1 MHSSTL
7 FTLLATGTT
16 SLAYTIP
23 ANLQA
28 IYNAHKSGTCANPL
42 SGTSSSGAVFCGDIP
57 NAIFLKGSNGNYDNM
72 DVDCD
77 GADDKAGDCSNDPT
91 GFGETAFKD
100 TVQSYGIS
108 DLNAN
113 IHPYVVVNEPPF
125 FDAQHFGLKPLSVM
139 AIVCN
144 NQVWYGVW
152 GDTNTEPT
160 TGEASISLAQL
171 CYPND
176 HLTGDNGHGPKD
188 VLYIGFLDPTAVPG
202 KNGAKWNANNV
213 SDFEASIKAL
223 GDRLVSGLG
232 TNNGGG
238 GTTPPPP
245 TCSWEGHCAGASCGS
260 DDDCSDDLTCN
271 SGVCGSSSGGGGSA
285 PPPPTCSWEGHCL
298 GASCGSDDDCSDDFV
313 CKSGKCSVDQ

>member
-23 ANLQA
+23 SNLQA
-28 IYNAHKSGTCANPL
+28 IYNAHKSGTCGKPL
-42 SGTSSSGAVFCGDIP
+42 SGTSSSGAVWCGDIP

-91 GFGETAFKD
+91 GFGETAFMD
-100 TVQSYGIS
+100 TVQSFGIS

-113 IHPYVVVNEPPF
+113 IHPYVVVNEPPY
-125 FDAQHFGLKPLSVM
+125 FDAQHFGLQPLSVM
-139 AIVCN
+139 AVVCN
-144 NQVWYGVW
+144 NQVWYGIW

-176 HLTGDNGHGPKD
+176 GLNGDRGHGTKD
-188 VLYIGFLDPTAVPG
+188 VLYIGFLGDGTTPG
-202 KNGAKWNANNV
+202 KSGAKWNAKNV
-213 SDFEASIKAL
+213 SDFEASIKSL
-223 GDRLVSGLG
+223 GDKLVQGLG
-232 TNNGGG
+232 SSTGGG
-238 GTTPPPP
+238 GTTPPPS
-245 TCSWEGHCAGASCGS
+245 CSWDGHCAGASCGS
-260 DDDCSDDLTCN
+260 DDDCADDLTCN
-271 SGVCGSSSGGGGSA
+271 SGICGSGSSGGGST
-285 PPPPTCSWEGHCL
+285 PPPTTCSWEGHCL

-313 CKSGKCSVDQ
+313 CSGGKCSNP

>member
-28 IYNAHKSGTCANPL
+28 IYDAHKAGTCARPL

-57 NAIFLKGSNGNYDNM
+57 NAIFLKGSSGNYDNM

-100 TVQSYGIS
+100 AVQSYGIP

-113 IHPYVVVNEPPF
+113 IHPYVVVNEKPF
-125 FDAQHFGLKPLSVM
+125 FDGQQYIKPLSVM

-144 NQVWYGVW
+144 NQVWYGIW

-171 CYPND
+171 CFPNE
-176 HLTGDNGHGPKD
+176 HLNGDFGHGAKD
-188 VLYIGFLDPTAVPG
+188 VLYIGFIGDDTVPG
-202 KNGAKWNANNV
+202 KNGAKWNAQNV
-213 SDFEASIKAL
+213 SEFEASIKSL
-223 GDRLVSGLG
+223 GDRLVQGL
-232 TNNGGG
+232 NGGSG
-238 GTTPPPP
+238 GTTPPPA
-245 TCSWEGHCAGASCGS
+245 TCSWEGHCIGASCGS
-260 DDDCSDDLTCN
+260 DDDCSDDY
-271 SGVCGSSSGGGGSA
+271 VCSNGKCAANGESSTPP
-285 PPPPTCSWEGHCL
+285 PPPPTSCSWEGHCI
-298 GASCGSDDDCSDDFV
+298 GASCASDDDCSDDYI
-313 CKSGKCSVDQ
+313 CRSGKCAAN

>member
-1 MHSSTL
+1 MRSSIL
-7 FTLLATGTT
+7 FAAATAGTG

-28 IYNAHKSGTCANPL
+28 IYNAHKTGTCATPL

-91 GFGETAFKD
+91 GYGETAFKD

-113 IHPYVVVNEPPF
+113 IHPYVVFNEPPF
-125 FDAQHFGLKPLSVM
+125 FNAEQHGMKPLSVM

-144 NQVWYGVW
+144 NQVWYGIW

-171 CYPND
+171 CFPNEG
-176 HLTGDNGHGPKD
+176 LNGDFGHGTKD
-188 VLYIGFLDPTAVPG
+188 VLYIGFLGDEAVPG
-202 KNGAKWNANNV
+202 KNGANWKASNV
-213 SDFEASIKAL
+213 SQFEASIKSL
-223 GDRLVSGLG
+223 GDSLVQSLG
-232 TNNGGG
+232 TSSGGG
-238 GTTPPPP
+238 
-245 TCSWEGHCAGASCGS
+245 
-260 DDDCSDDLTCN
+260 
-271 SGVCGSSSGGGGSA
+271 SGGGGSG
-285 PPPPTCSWEGHCL
+285 TCSWAGHCI
-298 GASCGSDDDCSDDFV
+298 GASCGTDDDCSDDFV
-313 CKSGKCSVDQ
+313 CSNGKCAAE